1 MQLGVGLPTFASE
14 THALPPDR
22 FERYARLADEYEFS
36 GAWVIE
42 HLVQPP
48 TYATSQLDPL
58 AALSFAAGATETL
71 PVGTSVLLLPLR
83 NPVLVAK
90 RAATVQHLANRRLT
104 LGLGTGYVD
113 AEFDAVGVPIE
124 ERSARYREGL
134 ELLWRLFHEETVT
147 YDGEFYSVEEF
158 RLEPRLGRPPRL
170 LAGGGGVETG
180 DGRRVLDSVKARLD
194 HANGW
199 IAPPGPIDVVESD
212 WNAMADYLEAQ
223 GRDPDGVD
231 KVALQYLHL
240 VPGEDA
246 AQVERVQRKVYD
258 GLVGPDRSADYA
270 MANWLSGTV
279 DEVREHLAAYERLGF
294 DEVILHPVAREPGE
308 LDRQLRLYR
317 DLLRP
322 AYP

>member
-1 MQLGVGLPTFASE
+1 MQLGIGLPTFASE
-14 THALPPDR
+14 THAIPADR

-48 TYATSQLDPL
+48 TYSTSQLDPL
-58 AALSFAAGATETL
+58 AALSFVAGTTETL

-83 NPVLVAK
+83 DPVLVAK
-90 RAATVQHLANRRLT
+90 RAATIQHLANRRLT

-124 ERSARYREGL
+124 ERSARYREGI

-147 YDGEFYSVEEF
+147 YDGEFYSVDEF

-170 LAGGGGVETG
+170 LAGGGGVDTD
-180 DGRRVLDSVKARLD
+180 DGRRVFDSVKARLD
-194 HANGW
+194 HAHGW
-199 IAPPGPIDVVESD
+199 IAPPGPIDVVERD
-212 WNAMADYLEAQ
+212 WDALADYLEAQ
-223 GRDPDGVD
+223 GRDPAAADR
-231 KVALQYLHL
+231 VALQYLHL
-240 VPGEDA
+240 APGDRT
-246 AQVERVQRKVYD
+246 AQVERVQRKVY
-258 GLVGPDRSADYA
+258 GELVGPDRSADYA
-270 MANWLSGTV
+270 MENWLSGTV
-279 DEVREHLAAYERLGF
+279 DEVREALAAYERRGF
-294 DEVILHPVAREPGE
+294 DEVILHPVVRDAGE
-308 LDRQLRLYR
+308 LERQLRLYR